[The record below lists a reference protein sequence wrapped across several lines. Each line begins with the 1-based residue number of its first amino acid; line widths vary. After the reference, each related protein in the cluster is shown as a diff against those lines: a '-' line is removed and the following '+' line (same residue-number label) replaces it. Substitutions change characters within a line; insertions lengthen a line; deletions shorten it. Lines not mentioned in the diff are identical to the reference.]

1 MNTCFQRMRGGKTRT
16 VVGQICSNRTE
27 SPEDKG
33 NIAMAPWSHRCPSS
47 RRRSIRSCDPSIG
60 IPNSSER
67 GRERG
72 RYSGQERWDRCP
84 EIVSGVPG
92 KMSHSRKQTIVVGP
106 AQGWL
111 RALQGMTAPNPVA
124 KSYRTEASHDTV
136 MYRQARTQRNLFSIP
151 LPLSSSFPRL
161 LDVVSGLLLS
171 AHSRRGRG
179 CFSFF
184 FSFPRY
190 ICARLFDS
198 SLARR
203 PR

>member
-1 MNTCFQRMRGGKTRT
+1 MRGGKTRT

-67 GRERG
+67 GRERE

-136 MYRQARTQRNLFSIP
+136 MYRQARTQRNLFLFLSLSLLVSRAYWTSCWGYFCP
-151 LPLSSSFPRL
+151 HTAGEGVDVSLSSFLFPGIFVPVYLIR
-161 LDVVSGLLLS
+161 V
-171 AHSRRGRG
+171 
-179 CFSFF
+179 
-184 FSFPRY
+184 
-190 ICARLFDS
+190 
-198 SLARR
+198 
-203 PR
+203 